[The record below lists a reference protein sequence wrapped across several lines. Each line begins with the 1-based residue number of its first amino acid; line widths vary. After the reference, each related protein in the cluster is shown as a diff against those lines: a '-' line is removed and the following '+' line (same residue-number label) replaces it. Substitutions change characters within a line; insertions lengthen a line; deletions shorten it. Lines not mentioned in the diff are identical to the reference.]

1 MLFWVTQFKSYE
13 CIASDS
19 RADKYLNIIDSCC
32 TYISILSPA
41 YLSVEIVV
49 KNVYS
54 VGIKIFQE
62 DELHSKI
69 YVCCNLLLDRS
80 SMCCAGDESC
90 VDIRI
95 SHAQAG
101 GRAYYRAPF

>member
-1 MLFWVTQFKSYE
+1 MLFWVTQFKSHE

-19 RADKYLNIIDSCC
+19 RADKYLDIIDSCC

-49 KNVYS
+49 KNG
-54 VGIKIFQE
+54 VGIKIVQE

-69 YVCCNLLLDRS
+69 YVACNLLLDRS